1 MIEFINIGKSY
12 DGVRVIDGF
21 NLHIARGEFV
31 VMIGASGSGKST
43 ILKMINRLEPHDTG
57 KILFNNEEIYKFKV
71 RDLRLRMGYAIQ
83 SVGLFPHWTVERNIA
98 TVPRMLGWKKPAITQ
113 RVTELL
119 ELFQL
124 DPALYRTRYPHQLSG
139 GQQQRIGVAR
149 ALAADPDVLL
159 MDEPFGALDPST
171 RGALQQE
178 IKRVHQVSGKT
189 IVLVTHDIEEALL
202 LATKIVVLDQGRVV
216 QAGSPLDIL
225 AQPASDFV
233 VDFVGRSDIGIKLLS
248 LQQAQ
253 HLARAEAAV
262 QGPSLPASTSLREA
276 VSMMAMQQISQINV
290 QDATG
295 AHSGVLHVSDIF
307 NKHANLD
314 SAAAQAA
321 AART

>member
-12 DGVRVIDGF
+12 DGVRVIDRL

-98 TVPRMLGWKKPAITQ
+98 TVPRMLGWNKPAITQ

-171 RGALQQE
+171 RAALQQE
-178 IKRVHQVSGKT
+178 IKRVHQASGKT

-262 QGPSLPASTSLREA
+262 QGPSLPATTSLREA
-276 VSMMAMQQISQINV
+276 VSMMAVQQISQINV

-321 AART
+321 AARA